1 MPNNDD
7 LDIPDFVKNS
17 GRSPVARTETQSD
30 ANKCLIWSDD
40 LKSEIFPSS
49 LLSRHLS
56 FADLLLEHP
65 VEKADGSA
73 LWVGKFGLRGIG
85 LMLSGG
91 LSARSENISEDAPP
105 LVAVRQTPL
114 GDTALTFAVFD
125 GMGGAGSS
133 MMQVK
138 TVGSPVECSQAY
150 IASRIV
156 RNVLKEIAITNVGL
170 KIHDLEARLKLKLS
184 EFSSENG
191 ILEGSKIR
199 GSMTKRLPTTVAA
212 VRCDIPTQTTFY
224 RTQTIEAIWAG
235 DSRIYVMSPSRGL
248 SVVSKDD
255 VRSTDALEQLRTDP
269 PIDNVVNESVPFKL
283 NQKKVSVEVPCIVIA
298 ATDGLFGYLYTPGYL
313 EFLVLDCLSKAQTMP
328 EFTSIL
334 LKEASTFAADDISF
348 VVAFLGFGTDL
359 EKVRLSFRARYERL
373 KVLYQPLLGKPLDE
387 DSEPLI
393 ESIWNIEKHSFNW
406 FTGEDNE

>member
-17 GRSPVARTETQSD
+17 GRSPLARTETQSD
-30 ANKCLIWSDD
+30 ANKCLIWSDV
-40 LKSEIFPSS
+40 LKSEMIPSR
-49 LLSRHLS
+49 LLSRHVS
-56 FADLLLEHP
+56 FADLVSEEP
-65 VEKADGSA
+65 VENPDGSA

-91 LSARSENISEDAPP
+91 LSARSMNVSEDAPP
-105 LVAVRQTPL
+105 LVTVRQTPL

-138 TVGSPVECSQAY
+138 TVQPPVECSQAY

-156 RNVLKEIAITNVGL
+156 RNAIKEIAITNVGL
-170 KIHDLEARLKLKLS
+170 KAHDLEVRLKLKLS
-184 EFSSENG
+184 EFSSENA
-191 ILEGSKIR
+191 IVEGSKIR
-199 GSMTKRLPTTVAA
+199 GSMTKRLPSTIAA

-224 RTQTIEAIWAG
+224 KTQTIEAIWAG

-269 PIDNVVNESVPFKL
+269 PIENVVNESVSFKL
-283 NQKKVSVEVPCIVIA
+283 NQRKVSVEVPCIVIA

-313 EFLVLDCLSKAQTMP
+313 EFLVLDCLSKAQTMH

-348 VVAFLGFGTDL
+348 VIAFLGFGTDI
-359 EKVRLSFRARYERL
+359 EKVRIAFRARYERL
-373 KVLYQPLLGKPLDE
+373 KVLYRPLLDKPVDE

-393 ESIWNIEKHSFNW
+393 ESIWNIEKPSFNW
-406 FTGEDNE
+406 FIGDDK